1 MRVDHFTVGGKT
13 FSKSIVVKDNLKF
26 GLRSRDQTQDEVK
39 QEVLVRTGN
48 QPIPEGD
55 DVSEGLV

>member
-26 GLRSRDQTQDEVK
+26 GLRARDQTQDEIK
-39 QEVLVRTGN
+39 QQV
-48 QPIPEGD
+48 
-55 DVSEGLV
+55 